1 MQHLLVPWV
10 RDCHTA
16 DAPFFEPPNSNL
28 PLDLVGRAIPN
39 ARNTLHHLVIK
50 SHDSTHYIPI

>member
-1 MQHLLVPWV
+1 MQHLRVPWV
-10 RDCHTA
+10 RDCTA

-28 PLDLVGRAIPN
+28 QLDLVARAIPN

-50 SHDSTHYIPI
+50 SHDPPHYILI